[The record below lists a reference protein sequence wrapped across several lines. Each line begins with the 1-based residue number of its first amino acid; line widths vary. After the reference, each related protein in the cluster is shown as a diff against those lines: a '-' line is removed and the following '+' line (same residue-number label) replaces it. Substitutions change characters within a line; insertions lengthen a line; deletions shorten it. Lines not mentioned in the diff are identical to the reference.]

1 MLKISS
7 LARILAGQAA
17 VICCLALPWDDPFEQ
32 YFQRKDTVTLGAGN
46 AKEVNSATHVIDPWP
61 RYVGNKNIAF
71 NGERMQAG
79 VERYRHHEVIRPIS
93 PVTSSAIQAP
103 APITTEA
110 ISIPATTNSAPAA
123 AVK

>member
-61 RYVGNKNIAF
+61 PYVGNTRIPG
-71 NGERMQAG
+71 NGERIAG
-79 VERYRHHEVIRPIS
+79 AVERYRDVSKLPRALKPIG
-93 PVTSSAIQAP
+93 P
-103 APITTEA
+103 ALG
-110 ISIPATTNSAPAA
+110 ATTNFQITGGQTQ
-123 AVK
+123 